1 MATLS
6 YPTKLTQ
13 FGYASYL
20 EITSYQYNIG
30 LDKAAQ
36 NKTKDI
42 SGNLRNGGA
51 AAGLVNGF
59 GNLVASAYNTGT
71 ANVLR
76 TTGPISRGTSPAS
89 PAVTP
94 GAAVQGTA
102 SGQPPDPNLGAQ
114 ALIQQ
119 IQQNVNG
126 NASIFINPKENS
138 DATVINLPLPNE
150 FQASYGAQWDNSF
163 KLGTLALL
171 FSDLDSFA
179 KGGALTATLGGVSAA
194 FGQFAQDFLNTK
206 LDPNPKTNPNPPPT
220 IGGTSTGPAIQAG
233 INGAIQGLFDP
244 FGINSALGFQGQG
257 LSNVLGLAGLAP
269 NENAIQFFKSM
280 NFREFDLSFD
290 MFANNDKEQKEI
302 SKISRFMKIAMH
314 PRADKTGTGG
324 VLGFPN
330 VFVLTPKFIPVNNG
344 KVEKPI
350 RHPELPGT
358 KLCALTRCSFNY
370 SPMNNMV
377 TTQDGKIPYMTMK
390 CTFTEITALS
400 QTDFAENT
408 NEGFQGGLY

>member
-1 MATLS
+1 MTISNPSLS
-6 YPTKLTQ
+6 YPQKITQ

-42 SGNLRNGGA
+42 SGNLRNGGPV
-51 AAGLVNGF
+51 AGLVNGF

-71 ANVLR
+71 AV
-76 TTGPISRGTSPAS
+76 TTTSGPVSRGTSPAS

-94 GAAVQGTA
+94 GSAAQGTA
-102 SGQPPDPNLGAQ
+102 SGQPPDPNLALQ
-114 ALIQQ
+114 ALIQ
-119 IQQNVNG
+119 G
-126 NASIFINPKENS
+126 NTTTQASIFINPKENS
-138 DATVINLPLPNE
+138 SETVINLPLPNE

-171 FSDLDSFA
+171 FSDPDSFV
-179 KGGALTATLGGVSAA
+179 KGAGLTAVLGGLQDFVTT
-194 FGQFAQDFLNTK
+194 FAQDALKNATQNVNV
-206 LDPNPKTNPNPPPT
+206 PNQVPVV
-220 IGGTSTGPAIQAG
+220 GGTNAGPAIQAG
-233 INGAIQGLFDP
+233 VQGAIQGLVDP
-244 FGINSALGFQGQG
+244 FGINSALGFKGQG

-290 MFANNDKEQKEI
+290 MFANNDKEQKAI
-302 SKISRFMKIAMH
+302 SAISRFMKIAMH

-330 VFVLTPKFIPVNNG
+330 VFVLTPKFVPVKDG
-344 KVEKPI
+344 KVEKAI

-390 CTFTEITALS
+390 CTFTELTALS
-400 QTDFAENT
+400 QTDFAEAT